1 MSWEMCDIGRGPGG
15 PLGGPFPMDFVA
27 AEDPDQ
33 ASLSNEE
40 RLERWRKNREIRDLE
55 LGFLVW

>member
-1 MSWEMCDIGRGPGG
+1 MTLGEAPGRSISH
-15 PLGGPFPMDFVA
+15 DFVA

-40 RLERWRKNREIRDLE
+40 RSERWRKNREIRDLE
-55 LGFLVW
+55 PGFFAW

>member
-1 MSWEMCDIGRGPGG
+1 MCWEMCDIVRGPGG
-15 PLGGPFPMDFVA
+15 PLGGPFHDFVA

-40 RLERWRKNREIRDLE
+40 RSERWRKNREIRDLE
-55 LGFLVW
+55 LGFFAW